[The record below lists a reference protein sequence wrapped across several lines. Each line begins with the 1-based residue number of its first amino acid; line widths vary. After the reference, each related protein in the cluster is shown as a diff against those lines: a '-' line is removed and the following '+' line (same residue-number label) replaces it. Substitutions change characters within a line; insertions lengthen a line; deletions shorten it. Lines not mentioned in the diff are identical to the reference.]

1 MASKRGGSRVK
12 PYSLTVKTYTAS
24 GKLSR
29 KNIRLSSSKP
39 YILPQ
44 ENSPRDNEAL
54 SNSSAEFETNDILDD
69 RESMDEDHEKE
80 QDIRSRYVRRRIK
93 EGECWKS
100 VQDELVKTYIENSV
114 MLPNQICVK
123 CVEDGRPHSSVQ
135 IAKIRCLDCGPNQ
148 FFCHHCAEKL
158 HKTRNLFHVVEIWK
172 VKPSIIVLSILTFI
186 HVANLYTS
194 INKAKSVLIIMFQVL
209 WNMYCLH
216 FSIFMRYFNF

>member
-54 SNSSAEFETNDILDD
+54 SNNSAEFETNDILDD
-69 RESMDEDHEKE
+69 RESMDEDHEEE
-80 QDIRSRYVRRRIK
+80 QDIRSRYVRRIK

-100 VQDELVKTYIENSV
+100 VQDELVKTYIEIQLCYQTKS
-114 MLPNQICVK
+114 NQ
-123 CVEDGRPHSSVQ
+123 
-135 IAKIRCLDCGPNQ
+135 L
-148 FFCHHCAEKL
+148 KL
-158 HKTRNLFHVVEIWK
+158 
-172 VKPSIIVLSILTFI
+172 KPPPLCMGWRIFKWSFQ
-186 HVANLYTS
+186 YTPPPP
-194 INKAKSVLIIMFQVL
+194 L
-209 WNMYCLH
+209 
-216 FSIFMRYFNF
+216 

>member
-1 MASKRGGSRVK
+1 MK

-44 ENSPRDNEAL
+44 ENSPRDKEAL

-69 RESMDEDHEKE
+69 RESMDEDHEEE
-80 QDIRSRYVRRRIK
+80 QDIRARYVRRRIK

-114 MLPNQICVK
+114 MVYTKPNLCKV
-123 CVEDGRPHSSVQ
+123 RRTWTAS
-135 IAKIRCLDCGPNQ
+135 
-148 FFCHHCAEKL
+148 FFRTNC
-158 HKTRNLFHVVEIWK
+158 
-172 VKPSIIVLSILTFI
+172 
-186 HVANLYTS
+186 
-194 INKAKSVLIIMFQVL
+194 
-209 WNMYCLH
+209 
-216 FSIFMRYFNF
+216 